1 MNRLKINVEETQ
13 QNLNEYIRLNKETEA
28 QIIKLKAENG
38 RLESKN
44 RKLRDKLEQV
54 NVEKNE
60 PIEDLKEVNE
70 SNKLKSFINT
80 KRSVS
85 F

>member
-1 MNRLKINVEETQ
+1 MNVEEIQ
-13 QNLNEYIRLNKETEA
+13 QNLNEHIRLNKETKA
-28 QIIKLKAENG
+28 QIIILREENG

-44 RKLRDKLEQV
+44 RKLRDKLEEI
-54 NVEKNE
+54 NVKKIE
-60 PIEDLKEVNE
+60 PIEELKEVNE
-70 SNKLKSFINT
+70 SNKSKSFINT